1 MKYSDKTAI
10 LLENPDL
17 FNATLA
23 EFSEKPYSLASTNEI
38 ILKSG
43 INKGSFYYRFNNKEE
58 LFVAIMDYVIVTQID
73 LFNQRKDYSSMES
86 LNSVFFELFYNLY
99 LLHQENEKFLTLLS
113 RHLKDACASKIVSSL
128 CVEPLIERFKIK
140 FDLYNKIDYF
150 QDIMMVFENLYYNF
164 PTAIFKKDDVY
175 ANLKRFVD
183 FILTKNDSTS
193 ASSKEPS
200 VELAYFEP
208 ASSIS
213 YLVVENQNLIY
224 PKDFFLISTHLQ
236 DYKKIAL
243 KLKKMTKLFRLK
255 IEKIVNVF
263 ISRSFKK
270 LDHLLVFNTNNVKVL
285 SKNNQI
291 LERLL
296 LIFLFLIVTEEPK
309 VVLDLDMTGFS
320 QEEKRLIYL
329 DILPILGKTSK
340 IIVIGN
346 CIEVNYINENVFYV
360 DYLKKITKLSSD
372 SINKICKKNI
382 EIEFDNE
389 NGSKLE
395 YIEMEQLFASDK
407 KVRNVRTIN
416 RINYKTIINLEGKI

>member
-10 LLENPDL
+10 LLENNDL

-200 VELAYFEP
+200 VELADFEP

-224 PKDFFLISTHLQ
+224 PKDFFLISTHLH
-236 DYKKIAL
+236 DYKKITL

-360 DYLKKITKLSSD
+360 DYLKKITKLKSD
-372 SINKICKKNI
+372 SINKISKKNI

-395 YIEMEQLFASDK
+395 YIEMEQLFASEK
-407 KVRNVRTIN
+407 KVRNVRTLNKID
-416 RINYKTIINLEGKI
+416 YQTIINIEGKI